1 MIPKSFEREIA
12 GHIARNILANR
23 DRRMSAPL
31 ILCISGPPGMGKTYQ
46 THHVLK
52 QLEVAVCDLP
62 GSAFENENAG
72 APAYMVQ
79 ECYRRASSMWAKGR
93 PAAIVID
100 DADTAIGEWG
110 PMTQY
115 TVNRQLVCGTLM
127 ALADNPFVC
136 HAGDGAVKTRIESFR
151 VPIIMTC
158 NDSGKLYAP
167 LMRPG
172 RTRTFSWLPG
182 MEEKSA
188 VVGNMFPELG
198 GQDVETMVRAIDG
211 FARTLSPRYGYG
223 APVSLYSDIRAFLDD
238 EWVHSVFDG
247 HTAREMMAMPIPE
260 RTPGQDRPLDELVAI
275 GKSLLSE
282 DRNYLEA

>member
-12 GHIARNILANR
+12 GHIARNVLANR
-23 DRRMSAPL
+23 DRRVSAPL

-46 THHVLK
+46 THQALRE
-52 QLEVAVCDLP
+52 LEVAVCDLP

-72 APAYMVQ
+72 APAEMVQ
-79 ECYRRASSMWAKGR
+79 ECYRRASAMWAKGR

-100 DADTAIGEWG
+100 DVDAAIGEWG
-110 PMTQY
+110 EMTQY

-127 ALADNPFVC
+127 ALADNPYVC
-136 HAGDGAVKTRIESFR
+136 HAGDGAVKARVETFR
-151 VPIIMTC
+151 VPVIMTC

-172 RTRTFSWLPG
+172 RTRTFSWVPDADD
-182 MEEKSA
+182 KSA
-188 VVGNMFPELG
+188 VVGNLFPELS
-198 GQDVETMVRAIDG
+198 GQDVEAMVGSIDG

-223 APVSLYSDIRAFLDD
+223 APISLYSDIRAFLDD
-238 EWVHSVFDG
+238 EWLHSVFDG
-247 HTAREMMAMPIPE
+247 HTAREMMTMRIPP
-260 RTPGQDRPLDELVAI
+260 RTSGNSRSLGEIVEL
-275 GKSLLSE
+275 GKSLLSD